1 MNSEKRTKD
10 SKILWWAKLI
20 NTQMNLNSDANL
32 KEQLKSKVNVFKS
45 KKTDKQPKMGISMV
59 LKLITWITY
68 KKYL

>member
-1 MNSEKRTKD
+1 
-10 SKILWWAKLI
+10 
-20 NTQMNLNSDANL
+20 MNLNSDANL

-45 KKTDKQPKMGISMV
+45 KKTDNQPKMGISMV